1 MRFKT
6 LLDTWIGNVSSAA
19 RKSLYGE
26 FRWQRTAIITMVVGL
41 LFLGGCKT
49 PYYTPINTST
59 STSVKDSVALVIKDS
74 VRITERSRW
83 KDYGGLLDTL
93 RIRGLRSQLVV
104 WNDTTKMLINAQL
117 EEDPVIE
124 RTKVIYKDKEVL
136 KDTTIYVEVPVPA
149 PAEIKEVEV
158 IPKFWLITGVIG
170 IIETLLL
177 LFFSYLRLKKTG
189 FDITKFLKIF
199 KK

>member
-1 MRFKT
+1 MKNT
-6 LLDTWIGNVSSAA
+6 ITEK
-19 RKSLYGE
+19 RKCPRNE
-26 FRWQRTAIITMVVGL
+26 IRWQRTAIITMVVGL

-104 WNDTTKMLINAQL
+104 WNDTTKMLINATL

-124 RTKVIYKDKEVL
+124 KTRVIYKDKEVL

-149 PAEIKEVEV
+149 PAEIKEVKV
-158 IPKFWLITGVIG
+158 IPRFWLITGVIG
-170 IIETLLL
+170 IIESLMLIG
-177 LFFSYLRLKKTG
+177 FIILRLKKTG

>member
-1 MRFKT
+1 MKNT
-6 LLDTWIGNVSSAA
+6 ITEK

-26 FRWQRTAIITMVVGL
+26 NRWQRTAIITMVVAL

-59 STSVKDSVALVIKDS
+59 TTSVKDSVALVIKDS

-83 KDYGGLLDTL
+83 KDYGGMLDTL
-93 RIRGLRSQLVV
+93 RIAGQRSRLKA
-104 WNDTTKMLINAQL
+104 WNDTTKMVINAQL

-124 RTKVIYKDKEVL
+124 RTRVIYKDKEVL

-170 IIETLLL
+170 IIETLLMIVFL
-177 LFFSYLRLKKTG
+177 VLRLKKTG